1 MANET
6 VKRRYLPNLDFFRVI
21 AAYFVMLY
29 HFSWE
34 GDDAFSTV
42 FSYGYLGV
50 YVFFCISG
58 FITPLSMQWSGYK
71 MKSWKSFLVS
81 RFFRLY
87 PAFAVIALIEIL
99 LYARGGFMGY
109 GYKLDELTVR
119 QLICNFMWT
128 AEFYE
133 ERWIIP
139 VFWTLAIEAQFI
151 ILMLIVYPL
160 MKLSNKIKKELPS
173 MINELLRMLP
183 VLIFIGASYFTGRG
197 NTVFSYGAIF
207 GMGTLVYLY
216 YAQQISIPSLLG
228 GLAFAAWANYY
239 GISDRQT
246 YVALPVALC
255 IAFLPDINSRII
267 KYFGKFTYSFY
278 LIHITFGGAACFH
291 MRHFP
296 EVWYVQLV
304 KVVIG
309 GAVAFAF
316 SWVFYYK
323 IEKPLHN
330 FSRKFK

>member
-6 VKRRYLPNLDFFRVI
+6 VERRYLPNLDFFRVI

-183 VLIFIGASYFTGRG
+183 VLIFIGA
-197 NTVFSYGAIF
+197 
-207 GMGTLVYLY
+207 TLQGEEIQSLVMELYL
-216 YAQQISIPSLLG
+216 
-228 GLAFAAWANYY
+228 AWE
-239 GISDRQT
+239 
-246 YVALPVALC
+246 L
-255 IAFLPDINSRII
+255 
-267 KYFGKFTYSFY
+267 
-278 LIHITFGGAACFH
+278 
-291 MRHFP
+291 
-296 EVWYVQLV
+296 
-304 KVVIG
+304 
-309 GAVAFAF
+309 
-316 SWVFYYK
+316 
-323 IEKPLHN
+323 
-330 FSRKFK
+330 